1 MNKMNQLGRKKRIMN
16 PNFRND
22 FGKYINE
29 QHIQCYQK
37 HKPTFMMN
45 WSNGLLEDKSRMLI
59 V

>member
-1 MNKMNQLGRKKRIMN
+1 MNQLGRKKRIMN